1 MDPKLLATS
10 VLSKT
15 PTSPLTKVASQLQDG
30 QVLTGKNLSLT
41 SYANHPDIYGVE
53 IRKGTG
59 DTLYEYPI
67 FMKGSASAQKVQ
79 SEIAQPFKQDVQS
92 RTTGMFYKPTTNV
105 MGKSKTFGN
114 PTVKTQSKML
124 QNPTMDWGDYSK
136 NVTDKPSGA
145 GSDWKETKDT
155 TATTPIED
163 DASWGD
169 IAAEA
174 GLLWGNVAS
183 IATSTIPV
191 YGTAA
196 SGILGAA
203 TDLGQFAKNISD
215 DGGYKPEHLKQLG
228 MDMATTGVGLIPFGG
243 GAASK
248 FAVKAPIMAQKAIKL
263 AARGIKG
270 LSWVLNTAGTS
281 EQGYNAIRQLQEA
294 SLRLQKDPM
303 DMKAYE
309 TIVSALTDA
318 AKGARSWKTR
328 NGAPTNATA
337 GIPVKEHGGKI
348 TSRYSK

>member
-1 MDPKLLATS
+1 MDPKLLTTS

-15 PTSPLTKVASQLQDG
+15 PKSLLIRVSSQLRDG
-30 QVLTGKNLSLT
+30 QVLTGKDLSLT

-67 FMKGSASAQKVQ
+67 FMKGSASANKVQ
-79 SEIAQPFKQDVQS
+79 NEIAQPSKNPIQS
-92 RTTGMFYKPTTNV
+92 QTTGMFYKPGINV
-105 MGKSKTFGN
+105 LGKAKTLGPKNN
-114 PTVKTQSKML
+114 PISNTPLK
-124 QNPTMDWGDYSK
+124 NWGDFSNPEK
-136 NVTDKPSGA
+136 KPSGA
-145 GSDWKETKDT
+145 GSSWEENKP
-155 TATTPIED
+155 TASVNTPAED
-163 DASWGD
+163 DTSWGD

-183 IATSTIPV
+183 IATSTVPV

-196 SGILGAA
+196 SGILGAT
-203 TDLGQFAKNISD
+203 TDIAQFAKNIHD

-228 MDMATTGVGLIPFGG
+228 MDLGTTGVGLIPFGG
-243 GAASK
+243 GASAK

-263 AARGIKG
+263 AAKGIKG
-270 LSWVLNTAGTS
+270 LSWVLNTAGAS

-294 SLRLQKDPM
+294 TLRLQKDPT
-303 DMKAYE
+303 DMEAYK

-318 AKGARSWKTR
+318 AKGTRSWKTR

-337 GIPVKEHGGKI
+337 GIPLKENGGKI
-348 TSRYSK
+348 LSRYSK

>member
-1 MDPKLLATS
+1 MDPKLLTTS

-15 PTSPLTKVASQLQDG
+15 PKSPLTRVASQLRDG
-30 QVLTGKNLSLT
+30 QVLTGKDLSLT

-67 FMKGSASAQKVQ
+67 FMKGSTSANKVQ
-79 SEIAQPFKQDVQS
+79 SEISQPSKNPIQS
-92 RTTGMFYKPTTNV
+92 QTTGMFYKPGMNV
-105 MGKSKTFGN
+105 MGKSKTLRSN
-114 PTVKTQSKML
+114 NSLVKPKLPAS
-124 QNPTMDWGDYSK
+124 TMDWGDYSK
-136 NVTDKPSGA
+136 PTDQPSSVGSSWEDKNKP
-145 GSDWKETKDT
+145 
-155 TATTPIED
+155 TASVIPAED
-163 DASWGD
+163 DTSWGD

-183 IATSTIPV
+183 IATSTVPV

-196 SGILGAA
+196 SGILGAT
-203 TDLGQFAKNISD
+203 TDIAQFAKNIHD

-228 MDMATTGVGLIPFGG
+228 MDLGTTGVGLIPFGG
-243 GAASK
+243 GASAK

-263 AARGIKG
+263 AAKGIKG
-270 LSWVLNTAGTS
+270 LSWVLNTAGAS

-294 SLRLQKDPM
+294 TLRLQKDPT
-303 DMKAYE
+303 DMEAYK

-318 AKGARSWKTR
+318 AKGTRSWKTR

-337 GIPVKEHGGKI
+337 GIPLKENGGKI
-348 TSRYSK
+348 LSRYSK